1 MAGMSSESRSCQGKC
16 ECDREGEREG
26 TSLPRRQL
34 MGAAMLTGLLPWS
47 AAMAGSCDGQAL
59 QAAKSVVAARDV
71 CWECLQRRAQQRSPF
86 VNREAA

>member
-1 MAGMSSESRSCQGKC
+1 MAGMSSESEQGH
-16 ECDREGEREG
+16 GERQCDYECESA
-26 TSLPRRQL
+26 SLRRRQL

-47 AAMAGSCDGQAL
+47 AAMAGSCDAQAL

>member
-1 MAGMSSESRSCQGKC
+1 MAGMSSEFEPGQGECQ
-16 ECDREGEREG
+16 CDGEREG
-26 TSLPRRQL
+26 ASLRRRQL
-34 MGAAMLTGLLPWS
+34 MGAAMLTVLLPWS